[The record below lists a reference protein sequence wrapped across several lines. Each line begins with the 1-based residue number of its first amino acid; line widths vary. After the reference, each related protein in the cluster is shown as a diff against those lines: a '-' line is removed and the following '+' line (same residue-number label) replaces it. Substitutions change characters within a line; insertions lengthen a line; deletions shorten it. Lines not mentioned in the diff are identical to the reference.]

1 MTSIS
6 LKAFAKI
13 NLTLKVLGIRPDG
26 FHEIESIM
34 QSVSLYDEIEIR
46 SKFDRNSIEIHCSDD
61 KVPAGEKNICYK
73 AVELIRKK
81 GNIDKGVRIE
91 IKKNIPMEAG
101 LGGGSS
107 NAAAVLVGLN
117 KMWGLKLPEDEL
129 IEIAAE
135 IGSDVPFFIIGGR
148 CLCRGRGEIIEK
160 ILNPKPQ
167 ILNKPQTPNSKQHN
181 SYIIV
186 KPGISV
192 PTKWAYG
199 EWDRAKTI
207 SNVQFPMS
215 NLGNDLEAVVINKYP
230 VIGKIKQDLLEAG
243 CVSAQMTG
251 SGSAV
256 FGIVKNDGQKILN
269 SITKKYPLSFLV
281 EEVDKGVENSG

>member
-13 NLTLKVLGIRPDG
+13 NLTLKILGPRPDG

-46 SKFDRNSIEIHCSDD
+46 SKLDRDSIEIHCSDD
-61 KVPAGEKNICYK
+61 KVPAGEGNICYK

-81 GNIDKGVRIE
+81 FNIEKGIRIE

-107 NAAAVLVGLN
+107 NAAAVLIGLN
-117 KMWGLKLPEDEL
+117 KIWELKLSDEEL
-129 IEIAAE
+129 IEIAAQ

-148 CLCRGRGEIIEK
+148 CLCKGRGENIEK
-160 ILNPKPQ
+160 DVRARGRVPQ
-167 ILNKPQTPNSKQHN
+167 R
-181 SYIIV
+181 YIVV
-186 KPGISV
+186 KPDISV
-192 PTKWAYG
+192 PTAWAYE
-199 EWDRAKTI
+199 EWDRVKTI
-207 SNVQFPMS
+207 SNFQFPMS

-230 VIGKIKQDLLEAG
+230 VIGEVKKALLEAG
-243 CVSAQMTG
+243 CTGAQMTG

-256 FGIVKNDGQKILN
+256 FGVCRDEEQGKKLLIKI
-269 SITKKYPLSFLV
+269 KERYPRSFFVQDAGKGIELV
-281 EEVDKGVENSG
+281 